1 MTTAIQFHL
10 DEHVDHDIARG
21 LRLRGIDVTT
31 ATDAGLRSADDDA
44 HLAFALVNRRVLF
57 TNDAD
62 FLSLHHAGAVHA
74 GIVYCPVGSRS
85 VGEIVRFLALMHTC
99 LEADDMMGRVEYC

>member
-21 LRLRGIDVTT
+21 LQLRGIDVTT
-31 ATDAGLRSADDDA
+31 ATDAGLCSADDDA
-44 HLAFALVNRRVLF
+44 HLSFALGSRRVLF

-62 FLSLHHAGAVHA
+62 FLALHRAGVAHA

-85 VGEIVRFLALMHTC
+85 VGDIVRFLCLMHAC
-99 LEADDMMGRVEYC
+99 LAAEDMMGRVEYC